1 MNIKQNAQMV
11 LDKVLGKG
19 ATGDLIIDE
28 SESLSL
34 SAREGEL
41 EEYKISSSRVFG
53 LRVIKDNKVGT
64 AYSEASDREAL
75 ETMVGQAFTNAS
87 FATEDEH
94 EAIMDIQ
101 EELSTDD
108 DFFCPHDDSTVEQK
122 IDTILAL
129 EAALLSKNK
138 IKNVPY
144 NGIQSGSGS
153 RHLFSTAGLVARS
166 SAKSNSCYAYALME
180 EGDINV
186 MEGSGRAARVFAE
199 IEAKDIANEVYQRC
213 EEILKGKPVESKRYD
228 VIFDS
233 ECQPDLFGVFS
244 SMFSGKSAKDGVNPM
259 KDKLGTKIADHR
271 LNLLDSPLLSEG
283 FGYTLFDAEGMP
295 TKELSLIENGELKTF
310 LHNSSTADFFETKTT
325 ANATRGPRS
334 TLGVGLHQ
342 LMIRTGDA
350 SQADLRHGEYLEI
363 TDLTGL
369 HSGAN
374 AISGNFSFG
383 ASGFLCLD
391 GQRIQPVRQITVAG
405 NFFEMLERI
414 RLIGDV
420 ANWNWSRSC
429 LMPSIRF
436 ADVAVSG

>member
-1 MNIKQNAQMV
+1 MDIQKNAEMV
-11 LDKVLGKG
+11 LDKVLNKG
-19 ATGDLIIDE
+19 AVGDLIIDE

-34 SAREGEL
+34 SARDGQL
-41 EEYKISSSRVFG
+41 EEYKISSSQVFG

-64 AYSEASDREAL
+64 AYSEASDGEAL
-75 ETMVGQAFTNAS
+75 AAMVDQAFTNAG

-94 EAIMDIQ
+94 EAIIDNR

-108 DFFCPHDDSTVEQK
+108 DFFCPNDESTVEQK
-122 IDTILAL
+122 IDTILGL
-129 EAALLSKNK
+129 EASLLNKNK

-144 NGIQSGSGS
+144 NGIQSGKGS
-153 RHLFSTAGLVARS
+153 RQIYSTAGLFARS

-180 EGDINV
+180 EGDMNV
-186 MEGSGRAARVFAE
+186 MEGCGQAGRMFSE
-199 IEAKDIANEVYQRC
+199 IDATAIATEVYQRC
-213 EEILKGKPVESKRYD
+213 EEILEGKPVESKRYD

-233 ECQPDLFGVFS
+233 ECQPDLFGVFA

-259 KDKLGTKIADHR
+259 KDKVGTKIADPR
-271 LNLLDSPLLSEG
+271 FNLSDSPLLSEG
-283 FGYTLFDAEGMP
+283 FGYTLFDAEGMA
-295 TKELSLIENGELKTF
+295 TKELSLIEDGKLNTF
-310 LHNSSTADFFETKTT
+310 LHNSATANFFETTTT

-342 LMIRTGDA
+342 LTIKAGEA
-350 SQADLRHGEYLEI
+350 SESDLHDGEYLEI

-383 ASGFLCLD
+383 ASGFLCVD

-405 NFFEMLERI
+405 NFFDMLEKI
-414 RLIGDV
+414 RSIGDTV
-420 ANWNWSRSC
+420 VWNWSRSC

-436 ADVAVSG
+436 ADMAISG